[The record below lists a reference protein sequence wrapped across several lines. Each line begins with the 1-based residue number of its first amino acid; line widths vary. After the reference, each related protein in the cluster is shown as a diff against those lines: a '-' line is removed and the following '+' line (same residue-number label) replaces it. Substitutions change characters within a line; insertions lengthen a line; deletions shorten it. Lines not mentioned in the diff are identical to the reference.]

1 MSKKT
6 VRRRNF
12 VRNPRI
18 LPYLGGYADRCKIAF
33 SITAILPSFGILFLA
48 RNREV
53 YAVATARYLEKTP
66 KSRALYERA
75 RESLPGGNTR
85 LTTFYSPY
93 PSYVCKAQGCRLYD
107 VDGNVLVDFLNN
119 YTSLILGHAPPS
131 VVEAIRQ
138 QLESGIVYGAPCEN
152 EFRLAEMVRER
163 FPSIDKLRY
172 ANSGTEA
179 TLNAIRAARAYT
191 GREKIA
197 KFEGGYHGT
206 HDWAAIS
213 VHPPEEKAGAAEKPI
228 AIPDAPGLPAGALE
242 TVLVMPYNKPEAVE
256 QIVKENKEDLAAI
269 IVEPIMGSSGM
280 IPPRNDFL
288 KFLREI
294 ADLHNIV
301 LIFDEVIA
309 GFRLS
314 RGGGQEYFKVR
325 PDMTTLGKI
334 LGGGFAIGAF
344 GGRDDIM
351 SLFDPTKGPI
361 IPHAGTFNGHPIT
374 LAAGIATLKELTPNM
389 YEKLSSL
396 GQRARTGITKA
407 LHDKGIGVQATG
419 LASLFHIHL
428 TPDEIINYRSTLAEN
443 KEAKS
448 RLFTELLVRGHYLAS
463 RGMGC
468 ISAPMSENEVDSLI
482 EAASEAAENLKP
494 MVKLAQK

>member
-1 MSKKT
+1 MLKKR

-12 VRNPRI
+12 AWNPRI
-18 LPYLGGYADRCKIAF
+18 LPYLGDCADRNEIA
-33 SITAILPSFGILFLA
+33 SPITAISSSFGILWLDCS
-48 RNREV
+48 REV
-53 YAVATARYLEKTP
+53 YAVATARYLERTP

-93 PSYVCKAQGCRLYD
+93 PSYVRRAQGCRLYD

-119 YTSLILGHAPPS
+119 YTSLILGHAPPP
-131 VVEAIRQ
+131 VVEAIKE
-138 QLESGIVYGAPCEN
+138 QLETGIVYGAPCEN
-152 EFRLAEMVRER
+152 EFRLAEMVKER

-179 TLNAIRAARAYT
+179 TMNAIRAARAYT

-213 VHPPEEKAGAAEKPI
+213 VHPPEEKAGAAERPV
-228 AIPDAPGLPAGALE
+228 AIPDAPGLPEGALR

-256 QIVKENKEDLAAI
+256 QIVKEYKDDLAAI

-280 IPPRNDFL
+280 IPARSDFL

-294 ADLHNIV
+294 TDLYNIV

-309 GFRLS
+309 GFRVS
-314 RGGGQEYFKVR
+314 RGGGQEYFRVR

-344 GGRDDIM
+344 GGREDIM
-351 SLFDPTKGPI
+351 SLFDPTKGPV

-374 LAAGIATLKELTPNM
+374 LAAGIATLRELTPSM
-389 YEKLSSL
+389 YERLSSL

-407 LHDKGIGVQATG
+407 LHDKGVGAQVTG

-428 TPDEIINYRSTLAEN
+428 TPEEIINYRSTLREN

-448 RLFTELLVRGHYLAS
+448 LLFTELLVRGQYLAS

-468 ISAPMSENEVDSLI
+468 ISSPMSESEVDSLI
-482 EAASEAAENLKP
+482 EAVSEAAENLKP
-494 MVKLAQK
+494 VVGVAQK